1 MSPITPR
8 AVLLGALS
16 VATLALINPYL
27 AFISRTWSVGSGSL
41 LSSPLVVLFVFVLLN
56 GLLARYWPGRTFTRA
71 ELLVVYGMMTVSVGL
86 AMQGGLPY
94 LVCATTFPFYMAR
107 PENGWQHSM
116 WPNIPLW
123 LRLERPEYSAW
134 FWEGISPG
142 TRIPW
147 SAWLEPMLAW
157 ASFTVALMAGMF
169 CLGSLMSKDWIQRQ
183 RLTFPLVDVPLA
195 ITGDGAHPTLR
206 HSLLNN
212 RVFWI
217 GFAIPAFVALLAWLH
232 RIVPGVPTLQLYQL
246 EVGRNLTGLG
256 LPWSALSSV
265 QVSILFSVIGIA
277 CLLPSEVSLSLWLF
291 YVLFLAQLLVWGSFG
306 IAESGGTAASNI
318 NPRVFINF
326 EEAGG
331 FVALTGAMLWQSRRA
346 IKLAVLGLVGRGL
359 EEPDSFGPLS
369 GRWAVVGF
377 TAANV
382 FLIWWA
388 VKAGMSWWSF
398 ALLIGIF
405 YAVLVGASRLVAAGG
420 VMYVDTGFFPR
431 SIVLGAVG
439 AGPIGIPSLTMYAY
453 LSVIFM
459 YDPMN
464 LAMPQIINSFKLLD
478 VGRVRRRGWPLA
490 ATVSVLAMLVVGI
503 PALLWVLYLNGAGSL
518 SRWPFYD
525 YPEWAFSQLDAS
537 IRTPE
542 APSNWLRLGLL
553 VGAAVML
560 VLVWLHSS
568 FVWWPLSPV
577 GFIIASAYETN
588 RSLWLNVLIAWML
601 TTLVRRYGGLRLY
614 RAMRPAFLGLVLG
627 EFLTDA
633 GLAILSSILGMHQP
647 PS

>member
-1 MSPITPR
+1 
-8 AVLLGALS
+8 
-16 VATLALINPYL
+16 
-27 AFISRTWSVGSGSL
+27 
-41 LSSPLVVLFVFVLLN
+41 
-56 GLLARYWPGRTFTRA
+56 
-71 ELLVVYGMMTVSVGL
+71 
-86 AMQGGLPY
+86 
-94 LVCATTFPFYMAR
+94 
-107 PENGWQHSM
+107 
-116 WPNIPLW
+116 
-123 LRLERPEYSAW
+123 
-134 FWEGISPG
+134 
-142 TRIPW
+142 
-147 SAWLEPMLAW
+147 
-157 ASFTVALMAGMF
+157 
-169 CLGSLMSKDWIQRQ
+169 
-183 RLTFPLVDVPLA
+183 
-195 ITGDGAHPTLR
+195 
-206 HSLLNN
+206 
-212 RVFWI
+212 
-217 GFAIPAFVALLAWLH
+217 
-232 RIVPGVPTLQLYQL
+232 
-246 EVGRNLTGLG
+246 
-256 LPWSALSSV
+256 
-265 QVSILFSVIGIA
+265 
-277 CLLPSEVSLSLWLF
+277 
-291 YVLFLAQLLVWGSFG
+291 
-306 IAESGGTAASNI
+306 
-318 NPRVFINF
+318 
-326 EEAGG
+326 
-331 FVALTGAMLWQSRRA
+331 
-346 IKLAVLGLVGRGL
+346 
-359 EEPDSFGPLS
+359 
-369 GRWAVVGF
+369 
-377 TAANV
+377 
-382 FLIWWA
+382 
-388 VKAGMSWWSF
+388 MSWWSF